1 MREAHFWLL
10 QLVTGVVLIALLGL
24 HMIAIH
30 LETILGFFGLGAGEA
45 LAYASV
51 MERAASSSWTWFYII
66 FLALALYHGLYG
78 LRTIILELSLSRTA
92 GTVVTVLLLAIGII
106 AFSFGT
112 YVTWQAYAG

>member
-10 QLVTGVVLIALLGL
+10 QLVTGLVLIVLLGL
-24 HMIAIH
+24 HMVVIH
-30 LETILGFFGLGAGEA
+30 LETIFAFLGLGAGEA

-78 LRTIILELSLSRTA
+78 LRTILLELTFSRTA
-92 GTVVTVLLLAIGII
+92 GTVVTVILLIAGIA